1 MKGLCETPGLKYAGS
16 MQAPTEAA
24 AMLGRKPARTRIG
37 IIVGA
42 TEADRP
48 AIDGMAVAMML
59 VTTMQAGRSSR
70 PRRFRGA
77 VSRRTRCTSHF
88 VTEMTPAKPMAEQ
101 IAMMSE
107 AFVID
112 LSNCLKAIIGSS
124 EMSAMSRPEA
134 SSTRRVS

>member
-1 MKGLCETPGLKYAGS
+1 
-16 MQAPTEAA
+16 
-24 AMLGRKPARTRIG
+24 
-37 IIVGA
+37 
-42 TEADRP
+42 
-48 AIDGMAVAMML
+48 
-59 VTTMQAGRSSR
+59 
-70 PRRFRGA
+70 
-77 VSRRTRCTSHF
+77 
-88 VTEMTPAKPMAEQ
+88 MAEQ